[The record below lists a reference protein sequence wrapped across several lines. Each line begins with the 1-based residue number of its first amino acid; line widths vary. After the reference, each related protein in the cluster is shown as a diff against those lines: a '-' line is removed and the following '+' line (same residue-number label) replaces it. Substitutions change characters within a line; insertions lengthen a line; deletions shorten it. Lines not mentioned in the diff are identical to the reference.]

1 MSFNKK
7 VKEYF
12 KSQGLSNR
20 QVSEIM
26 EGYSETMISKVLNK
40 DDLSTAFLEKMLKY
54 FPQLDYNYFLKEE
67 EVLFQVNEEATVYK
81 KRSEVLIE
89 EKKRTRIVR
98 FFFKS
103 LLQFQFLLQKSLVL
117 FRFLKSILL
126 SECLNSNL
134 IYLLHSILIFQSYP
148 LKNSTENFVRLF
160 FAQ

>member
-54 FPQLDYNYFLKEE
+54 FPNLDYNYLLKDDD
-67 EVLFQVNEEATVYK
+67 VLFMVQEDDTIYK

-89 EKKRTRIVR
+89 EIKERVNELEVIVSR
-98 FFFKS
+98 K
-103 LLQFQFLLQKSLVL
+103 
-117 FRFLKSILL
+117 
-126 SECLNSNL
+126 
-134 IYLLHSILIFQSYP
+134 
-148 LKNSTENFVRLF
+148 
-160 FAQ
+160 

>member
-67 EVLFQVNEEATVYK
+67 EVLFQVNEVRPYIKNEAKY
-81 KRSEVLIE
+81 
-89 EKKRTRIVR
+89 
-98 FFFKS
+98 
-103 LLQFQFLLQKSLVL
+103 
-117 FRFLKSILL
+117 
-126 SECLNSNL
+126 
-134 IYLLHSILIFQSYP
+134 
-148 LKNSTENFVRLF
+148 
-160 FAQ
+160 

>member
-54 FPQLDYNYFLKEE
+54 FPLKKADSNCP
-67 EVLFQVNEEATVYK
+67 LFF
-81 KRSEVLIE
+81 I
-89 EKKRTRIVR
+89 
-98 FFFKS
+98 S
-103 LLQFQFLLQKSLVL
+103 LLQFQFLLRKSLVQ
-117 FRFLKSILL
+117 FRFWKWILL
-126 SECLNSNL
+126 SEYLNNSL
-134 IYLLHSILIFQSYP
+134 IYLLHSILKFQSYP
-148 LKNSTENFVRLF
+148 LKNSIGNFVHLF
-160 FAQ
+160 FSQ

>member
-40 DDLSTAFLEKMLKY
+40 DDLSSAFLEKMLKY

-67 EVLFQVNEEATVYK
+67 EVLFQVNEEETVYK

-89 EKKRTRIVR
+89 EIKERINELEHIVSR
-98 FFFKS
+98 K
-103 LLQFQFLLQKSLVL
+103 
-117 FRFLKSILL
+117 
-126 SECLNSNL
+126 
-134 IYLLHSILIFQSYP
+134 
-148 LKNSTENFVRLF
+148 
-160 FAQ
+160 